1 MESDQNSFNLTNNN
15 NSTIQDPQIK
25 EEYNDSQN
33 FDISKNNL
41 PKFNKIIALYD
52 GKNESNNVL
61 THAISISQLSG
72 AEITILRILENVE
85 SMENITVESIER
97 DDTGPIDDK
106 DLKRKVEGDILDDME
121 EKVKECKDAGCEN
134 NISYKFRTG
143 NAVHE
148 IVNEIKDGNYGLVIL
163 KSRHIDSWMKSLI
176 SDARKIIGNI
186 NIPVMIVH

>member
-1 MESDQNSFNLTNNN
+1 MESDQHTINSTNN
-15 NSTIQDPQIK
+15 NSTIRDSQI
-25 EEYNDSQN
+25 EEESNDSQN

-41 PKFNKIIALYD
+41 PRFSKIIALYD
-52 GKNESNNVL
+52 GKKGSNNVL
-61 THAISISQLSG
+61 NHAISISQFSG
-72 AEITILRILENVE
+72 AEITILRILENIE

-121 EKVKECKDAGCEN
+121 QKVKECKQAGCEN
-134 NISYKFRTG
+134 TISYKFRTG

-148 IVNEIKDGNYGLVIL
+148 IVNEIKNGNYSLVIL
-163 KSRHIDSWMKSLI
+163 KSRHIDSWMKSLF

-186 NIPVMIVH
+186 NIPVMIVQ

>member
-1 MESDQNSFNLTNNN
+1 MQSDQNSIDSTTNS
-15 NSTIQDPQIK
+15 STIQDTQI
-25 EEYNDSQN
+25 EEEFIDSQN
-33 FDISKNNL
+33 FDISKNNI
-41 PKFNKIIALYD
+41 PKISKIIVLYD

-61 THAISISQLSG
+61 NNAISISQISG

-97 DDTGPIDDK
+97 GDAGPIDDE

-121 EKVKECKDAGCEN
+121 QKVKACQHAGCEN
-134 NISYKFRTG
+134 PISYKFRTG

-148 IVNEIKDGNYGLVIL
+148 IVNEIKDGNYNLVIL
-163 KSRHIDSWMKSLI
+163 KSRHIDSWMKSLF

-186 NIPVMIVH
+186 NIPVMIVN